1 MAPVIYRN
9 RRQQRGTILVEAAVV
24 LPILIWLTFGMIE
37 YGWMFVKV
45 QQINNAARHG
55 ARIGALFNSDTTN
68 STVEGEVESLMLA
81 AGITGHAV
89 AFDPSDLSSLE
100 PGQTLTIT
108 VSIPYQGEGG
118 NELLGIPLIP
128 VPATLESSVSMAK
141 EGA

>member
-9 RRQQRGTILVEAAVV
+9 RRQHRGTVLVEAAVV

-55 ARIGALFNSDTTN
+55 ARIGALFNDDTTN
-68 STVEGEVESLMLA
+68 DTVKEEIRPLMEA
-81 AGITGHAV
+81 AGITGHEV
-89 AFDPSDLSSLE
+89 AFDPSDVSSLE

-108 VSIPYQGEGG
+108 VRIPYQGEDG
-118 NELLGIPLIP
+118 NKLLGIPLIP
-128 VPATLESSVSMAK
+128 VPAGLESAVRMAK